1 MAGGEDTRNH
11 PRRRVGRYYH
21 YKDEPTEST
30 RDISEP
36 TTRGESWSVGYR
48 HAAGDAV
55 YKMPHV
61 NLGMIAPNDREHEAA
76 RHADMLNTQ
85 LDRMYGGE
93 NNG

>member
-21 YKDEPTEST
+21 YKDAPVETT

-48 HAAGDAV
+48 PAAGARV

-61 NLGMIAPNDREHEAA
+61 NPKLIAPYDKEHEAA
-76 RHADMLNTQ
+76 QHAGMLNSQ
-85 LDRMYGGE
+85 LDRMFGGE

>member
-1 MAGGEDTRNH
+1 MPRGEDSRND

-21 YKDEPTEST
+21 YKDMPAETS

-48 HAAGDAV
+48 HAAGDKL

-61 NLGMIAPNDREHEAA
+61 NPKLIAPYDKEHEAE
-76 RHADMLNTQ
+76 RHAGMLNSQ
-85 LDRMYGGE
+85 LDRMYGE